1 MSLAAEFA
9 ERRYAVW
16 RALLDGRTTNQLYR
30 YVMLRAR
37 TGTMRLDDSQAP
49 LTPSASGDF
58 ITDGVL
64 ADVLPRVEESIGAAL
79 SPTYS
84 YFRVY
89 KRGDVLERHVDRPSC
104 EISLTVCLGFA
115 ADRTWPIAIEGPHG
129 TTAIALAPGDALL
142 YRGCECAHWRDAF
155 DGESAAQ
162 LFLHYVDRN
171 GPHAG
176 WAFDRRGALASF
188 SIQASTPTPA

>member
-1 MSLAAEFA
+1 
-9 ERRYAVW
+9 
-16 RALLDGRTTNQLYR
+16 
-30 YVMLRAR
+30 
-37 TGTMRLDDSQAP
+37 
-49 LTPSASGDF
+49 SASGDF

-64 ADVLPRVEESIGAAL
+64 ADVLPRLEASIAAEL

-84 YFRVY
+84 YFRLY

-104 EISLTVCLGFA
+104 EISLTVCLGFV
-115 ADRTWPIAIEGPHG
+115 ADRSWPIGIEGPHG
-129 TTAIALAPGDALL
+129 IAAIELAPGDALR

-171 GPHAG
+171 GPYAG
-176 WAFDRRGALASF
+176 WVFDRRGALASF
-188 SIQASTPTPA
+188 PIQASTPTPA